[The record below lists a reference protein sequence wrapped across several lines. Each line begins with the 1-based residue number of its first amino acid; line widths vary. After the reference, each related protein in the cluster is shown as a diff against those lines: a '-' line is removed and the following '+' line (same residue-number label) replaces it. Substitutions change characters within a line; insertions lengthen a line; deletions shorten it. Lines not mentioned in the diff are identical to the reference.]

1 MSYLASL
8 PGEQTLRE
16 LFPRYQGV
24 AQPLLQLHEN
34 LLRGEG
40 ALTAAEKELI
50 AAHTSALN
58 ACAYCHD
65 IHKTTA
71 EAFGV
76 EPGLLKALTEDP
88 DTAPVDAKTGALLAF
103 TRKVT
108 LAPARITAAD
118 ADAVYAAGWSEDA
131 LFEAVATCALF
142 NFMNRLVDGL
152 GITATPE
159 RKKEGGHFLHK
170 QGYAGILRLLESGSG
185 GYFPPPPRVL

>member
-8 PGEQTLRE
+8 PDEQTLRE
-16 LFPRYQGV
+16 LLPRYPAV
-24 AQPLLQLHEN
+24 ARPLLHLHEN
-34 LLRGEG
+34 LLRGDG
-40 ALTAAEKELI
+40 ALTPAEKELI

-71 EAFGV
+71 EAFGM
-76 EPGLLKALTEDP
+76 EPALLKALSEYP
-88 DTAPVDAKTGALLAF
+88 DTAPVDAKMRALLAF

-108 LAPARITAAD
+108 LAPSRITAVD
-118 ADAVYAAGWSEDA
+118 ADAVYAAGWCEDA

-152 GITATPE
+152 GITATPA
-159 RKKEGGHFLHK
+159 RKKEGGQFLHK
-170 QGYAGILRLLESGSG
+170 EGYAGILRLLGME
-185 GYFPPPPRVL
+185 